1 MPSNLWRR
9 ALALVKD
16 KRSLCIARMAI
27 GSRRPELEAAVIK
40 ATSHDDAAVDYRNIQ
55 RVFTW
60 IRASPPALK
69 AVLWALKRRMEKT
82 RSWVVAV
89 KGLMLTHGL
98 FCLKVPALA
107 DVGRL
112 PFDLSRFHDRFSAP
126 SHHAWA
132 LSSFVRSY
140 FAYLDHKSAFLISS
154 RRHSTSNAT
163 SLELDVSEL
172 RQLQTCLDMLLQ
184 IRPCSDN
191 MSFVLVL
198 EAMDCVVIEIF
209 EVYSEICNGVAG
221 VLSRV
226 RAAAAS
232 SDAAATLAVLHKAA
246 AQSALLP
253 SYFEVCRRLG
263 VLNATEFPPV
273 EQIPVEDIRDI
284 ERTLCGFVRSPRF
297 QMGEEKKIADDTTT
311 RLGEEEEENWRFLR
325 GTVVKREWV
334 AFHDDCLLRPEGEQ
348 YGRKEGIGRVSD
360 EVWKEWNEFVEWQ
373 KNQRSVLEQSGCIAV
388 C

>member
-16 KRSLCIARMAI
+16 KRSLCIARIAF
-27 GSRRPELEAAVIK
+27 GCPRPELEAAVIK

-60 IRASPPALK
+60 LRASPPALK
-69 AVLWALKRRMEKT
+69 AVLWALTRRMQKT
-82 RSWVVAV
+82 RSWVVAI

-98 FCLKVPALA
+98 FCLKMSALA
-107 DVGRL
+107 DVGPL
-112 PFDLSRFHDRFSAP
+112 PFDLSRFHDSSSAP
-126 SHHAWA
+126 SCHAWA

-140 FAYLDHKSAFLISS
+140 FAYLDHKSAFLSSS
-154 RRHSTSNAT
+154 RRHSTNAST
-163 SLELDVSEL
+163 LELDVSEL
-172 RQLQTCLDMLLQ
+172 QQLQTCLDMLLQ

-209 EVYSEICNGVAG
+209 EVYSEICNGVAR

-226 RAAAAS
+226 QAAAS

-253 SYFEVCRRLG
+253 SYFDVCRRLG

-273 EQIPVEDIRDI
+273 EQIPEEDIRDI
-284 ERTLCGFVRSPRF
+284 ERNLCGFVRSPRF
-297 QMGEEKKIADDTTT
+297 QMGEEKKKIADDTNTS
-311 RLGEEEEENWRFLR
+311 LGEEEEESWRLLR
-325 GTVVKREWV
+325 GTVVKRDWV
-334 AFHDDCLLRPEGEQ
+334 VFHDDCLVRAEDEKHEG
-348 YGRKEGIGRVSD
+348 KEGIARVSD
-360 EVWKEWNEFVEWQ
+360 VAWKDWIEFLEWP
-373 KNQRSVLEQSGCIAV
+373 K
-388 C
+388 